1 MSPRYRERVRT
12 RYKIAYKK
20 GVIYISNNIKLLCG
34 DSNLLIKNIPNK
46 SIDLI
51 IIDPP
56 YLLNMTGGKKG
67 TSPLAKSLLSLEK
80 ELTDADLIDN
90 YDLSILNEFIRVQDK
105 INIYI
110 WCNLAQIRQYLDFFI
125 GKYNCSYEVIIWNKT
140 NAMPLFNNKYLN
152 DKEYCLYFRK
162 RGYCNPSNYKLAKT
176 VYYLPLT
183 QKEKRLYNHPTI
195 KPLEIIEAMVL
206 NSSRKN
212 ETILDCFM
220 GSGTTGVAVI
230 KAGEDRKFI
239 GIEKSKNYF
248 LTAKKRI
255 EDTIKDK
262 EDKL

>member
-1 MSPRYRERVRT
+1 M
-12 RYKIAYKK
+12 
-20 GVIYISNNIKLLCG
+20 IYIIDNIKLLYG
-34 DSNLLIKNIPNK
+34 DSNLLIKDIKDN

-56 YLLNMTGGKKG
+56 YLLNMDGGKKG
-67 TSPLAKSLLSLEK
+67 KSRFAKTLLSLEK

-90 YDLSILNEFIRVQDK
+90 YDLSILNEFIRIQDK
-105 INIYI
+105 VNIYI

-125 GKYNCSYEVIIWNKT
+125 GKHNCSYEIIIWNKT

-162 RGYCNPSNYKLAKT
+162 RGYCNPANYKLAKT
-176 VYYLPLT
+176 VYYLPTT
-183 QKEKRLYNHPTI
+183 QKEKKLYKHPTI
-195 KPLEIIEAMVL
+195 KPLEIIESLVL
-206 NSSRKN
+206 NSSREN

-220 GSGTTGVAVI
+220 GSGTTGIAVI
-230 KAGEDRKFI
+230 NAGSNRKFI
-239 GIEKSKNYF
+239 GIEKNKDYF

-255 EDTIKDK
+255 EDTLKDK

>member
-1 MSPRYRERVRT
+1 M
-12 RYKIAYKK
+12 
-20 GVIYISNNIKLLCG
+20 IYIIDNIKLLYG
-34 DSNLLIKNIPNK
+34 DSNLLIKDIKDN

-56 YLLNMTGGKKG
+56 YLLNMDGGKKG
-67 TSPLAKSLLSLEK
+67 KSRFAKTLLSLEK

-90 YDLSILNEFIRVQDK
+90 YDLSILNEFIRIQDK
-105 INIYI
+105 VNIYI

-125 GKYNCSYEVIIWNKT
+125 GEHNCSYEIIIWNKT

-162 RGYCNPSNYKLAKT
+162 RGYCNPTNYKLAKT
-176 VYYLPLT
+176 VYYLPTT
-183 QKEKRLYNHPTI
+183 QKEKRLYKHPTI
-195 KPLEIIEAMVL
+195 KPLEIIESLVL
-206 NSSRKN
+206 NSSREN

-230 KAGEDRKFI
+230 NAGGNRKFI
-239 GIEKSKNYF
+239 GIEKNKDYF

-255 EDTIKDK
+255 KDTIKDK
-262 EDKL
+262 NNYK